1 MHRTALRPGRRSIA
15 VVAAI
20 VATGILITAA
30 PAVVAEPQVT
40 IAEVQAQIEQ
50 LQTDAEMAAED
61 LNGAQ
66 VRLDRIQTKQAATKD
81 KARRARAAL
90 AGQARDLG
98 QMASVA
104 YRSGG
109 MDVSVQLLMADNPAD
124 FLQQSAALDIVAK
137 SQNAVLR
144 RTTSARLE
152 LAQAD
157 IALAQQE
164 AEAAAIEQE
173 MADNKAAI
181 EANLAEQE
189 RVLSQLKEEERRRLE
204 AEARAREAEAA
215 RVAAAAVAAAQA
227 SAAEAQARAEA
238 AANNNDTTGSSS
250 SGSSGSS
257 GGTGTA
263 DTGGPGDSGE
273 LNSGGGGGG
282 GQNGGFVGSD
292 QASIAVAA
300 ALAQLGEPYTYDARP
315 PDTWDCSKLT
325 AWAWGQAGVSLTAY
339 SYDQA
344 NEVRRISTDELRPGD
359 LLFYFNNAHHV
370 AMYIGGGQ
378 IVEAAN
384 PSAGVRLADAW
395 NGWNSSHFSFAGRP
409 VG

>member
-1 MHRTALRPGRRSIA
+1 VHRTALRPGRRSIA

-50 LQTDAEMAAED
+50 LQTDAEMAAEN

-66 VRLDRIQTKQAATKD
+66 VRLERVQARQVATRE

-90 AGQARDLG
+90 AGQARNLG

-109 MDVSVQLLMADNPAD
+109 IDASVQLLMADNPAD
-124 FLQQSAALDIVAK
+124 FLQESAALDIVAK

-144 RTTSARLE
+144 RTAGARIE
-152 LAQAD
+152 LAQAE

-164 AEAAAIEQE
+164 AEATAIEKE

-215 RVAAAAVAAAQA
+215 RAAAAAVAAAQA
-227 SAAEAQARAEA
+227 AAAEARARADA
-238 AANNNDTTGSSS
+238 AANNNDTTGSY
-250 SGSSGSS
+250 GSS
-257 GGTGTA
+257 

-282 GQNGGFVGSD
+282 GQNGNFVGSD

-300 ALAQLGEPYTYDARP
+300 ALAQVGEPYTFDAHP

-344 NEVRRISTDELRPGD
+344 NEVRRISTDELQPGD
-359 LLFYFNNAHHV
+359 LLFYFNGAHHV
-370 AMYIGGGQ
+370 SMYIGGGQ
-378 IVEAAN
+378 IIEAAN
-384 PSAGVRLADAW
+384 PSSGVRLADAW

>member
-1 MHRTALRPGRRSIA
+1 
-15 VVAAI
+15 
-20 VATGILITAA
+20 
-30 PAVVAEPQVT
+30 VVAEPQVT

-50 LQTDAEMAAED
+50 LQTDAEMAAEN

-66 VRLDRIQTKQAATKD
+66 VRLERVQARQVATRE

-90 AGQARDLG
+90 AGQARNLG

-109 MDVSVQLLMADNPAD
+109 IDASVQLLMADNPAD
-124 FLQQSAALDIVAK
+124 FLQESAALDIVAK

-144 RTTSARLE
+144 RTAGARIE
-152 LAQAD
+152 LAQAE

-164 AEAAAIEQE
+164 AEATAIEKE

-215 RVAAAAVAAAQA
+215 RAAAAAVAAAQA
-227 SAAEAQARAEA
+227 AAAEARARADA
-238 AANNNDTTGSSS
+238 AANNNDTTGSY
-250 SGSSGSS
+250 GSS
-257 GGTGTA
+257 

-273 LNSGGGGGG
+273 LNSGGGTGGD
-282 GQNGGFVGSD
+282 GQNDGFVGSD

-300 ALAQLGEPYTYDARP
+300 ALAQVGEPYTYDARP

-344 NEVRRISTDELRPGD
+344 NEVRRISTDELQPGD
-359 LLFYFNNAHHV
+359 LLFYFNGAHHV
-370 AMYIGGGQ
+370 SMYIGGGQ
-378 IVEAAN
+378 IIEAAN
-384 PSAGVRLADAW
+384 PSSGVRLADAW

>member
-50 LQTDAEMAAED
+50 LQTDAEMAAEN

-66 VRLDRIQTKQAATKD
+66 VRLERVQARQVATRE

-90 AGQARDLG
+90 AGQARNLG

-109 MDVSVQLLMADNPAD
+109 IDASVQLLMADNPAD
-124 FLQQSAALDIVAK
+124 FLQESAALDIVAK

-144 RTTSARLE
+144 RTAGARIE
-152 LAQAD
+152 LAQAE

-164 AEAAAIEQE
+164 AEATAIEKE

-215 RVAAAAVAAAQA
+215 RAAAAAVAAAQA
-227 SAAEAQARAEA
+227 AAAEARARADA
-238 AANNNDTTGSSS
+238 AANNNDTTG
-250 SGSSGSS
+250 
-257 GGTGTA
+257 TA
-263 DTGGPGDSGE
+263 GTGGPGDSGE

-282 GQNGGFVGSD
+282 GQNGNFVGSD

-300 ALAQLGEPYTYDARP
+300 ALAQVGEPYTFDAHP

-344 NEVRRISTDELRPGD
+344 NEVRRISTDELQPGD
-359 LLFYFNNAHHV
+359 LLFYFNGAHHV
-370 AMYIGGGQ
+370 SMYIGGGQ
-378 IVEAAN
+378 IIEAAN
-384 PSAGVRLADAW
+384 PSSGVRLADAW

>member
-1 MHRTALRPGRRSIA
+1 MHRTTIRPGRRSIA
-15 VVAAI
+15 VLAAI
-20 VATGILITAA
+20 VTVGTLITAA
-30 PAVVAEPQVT
+30 PAVVADPGPT

-109 MDVSVQLLMADNPAD
+109 MDASVQLLMADNPAD

-215 RVAAAAVAAAQA
+215 RAAAAAVAAAQA
-227 SAAEAQARAEA
+227 SAAEAQARADA
-238 AANNNDTTGSSS
+238 AANNNDTTGSS
-250 SGSSGSS
+250 GSSGD
-257 GGTGTA
+257 TGTA

-370 AMYIGGGQ
+370 SMYIGDGQ

-384 PSAGVRLADAW
+384 PSSGVRLADAW

>member
-1 MHRTALRPGRRSIA
+1 VHRTALRPGRRSIA

-50 LQTDAEMAAED
+50 LQTDAEMAAEN

-66 VRLDRIQTKQAATKD
+66 VRLERVQARQVATRE

-90 AGQARDLG
+90 AGQARNLG

-109 MDVSVQLLMADNPAD
+109 IDASVQLLMADNPAD
-124 FLQQSAALDIVAK
+124 FLQESAALDIVAK

-144 RTTSARLE
+144 RTAGARIE
-152 LAQAD
+152 LAQAE

-164 AEAAAIEQE
+164 AEATAIEKE

-215 RVAAAAVAAAQA
+215 RAAAAAVAAAQA
-227 SAAEAQARAEA
+227 AAAEARARADA
-238 AANNNDTTGSSS
+238 AANNNDTTG
-250 SGSSGSS
+250 
-257 GGTGTA
+257 TA
-263 DTGGPGDSGE
+263 GTGGPGDSGE

-282 GQNGGFVGSD
+282 GQNGNFVGSD

-300 ALAQLGEPYTYDARP
+300 ALAQVGEPYTFDAHP

-344 NEVRRISTDELRPGD
+344 NEVRRISTDELQPGD
-359 LLFYFNNAHHV
+359 LLFYFNGAHHV
-370 AMYIGGGQ
+370 SMYIGGGQ
-378 IVEAAN
+378 IIEAAN
-384 PSAGVRLADAW
+384 PSSGVRLADAW